1 MVKDALA
8 LSEKGKEAFQKG
20 DFEKAIQSFSD
31 AAKNYATENKPLSAA
46 EERNNL
52 SVALLQAEKAEEA
65 LEAAEGTDAVFAE
78 AGDKLKQAMAL
89 GNQAAALDELGDLDK
104 AIALYQQS
112 ASLFAE
118 IGEGDYQET
127 VLKSIAA
134 IELRSGKLQN
144 TAQTMLASLG
154 ANKNPNLFQRFL
166 KFILRI
172 VR

>member
-1 MVKDALA
+1 MKKTALA
-8 LSEKGKEAFQKG
+8 LSEEGKKSFEKG

-31 AAKNYATENKPLSAA
+31 AAKNYAEEENLLNAA

-52 SVALLQAEKAEEA
+52 SVALLQAERAEES
-65 LEAAEGTDAVFAE
+65 LKAAEGTDTIFAE
-78 AGDKLKQAMAL
+78 AGDKLKQAMAI

-104 AIALYQQS
+104 AIALYQES

-118 IGEGDYQET
+118 IGEGNYQET

-134 IELRSGKLQN
+134 IEFRSGKLQN
-144 TAQTMLASLG
+144 TAQTMLASVS
-154 ANKNPNLFQRFL
+154 AAKKPNLFQRFL

>member
-1 MVKDALA
+1 MEKIALA
-8 LSEKGKEAFQKG
+8 FSEEGKKAFERG
-20 DFEKAIQSFSD
+20 DFEKAIQSFSN
-31 AAKNYATENKPLSAA
+31 AAENYTTEEKLLNAA
-46 EERNNL
+46 EEKNNL
-52 SVALLQAEKAEEA
+52 SVALLQAERAEEA
-65 LEAAEGTDAVFAE
+65 LEAAKGTDTIFAQ
-78 AGDKLKQAMAL
+78 AGDKLKQAMAI
-89 GNQAAALDELGDLDK
+89 GNQAAALDELGDLDE
-104 AIALYQQS
+104 AIVLYHQS

-144 TAQTMLASLG
+144 TAQTMLASLS
-154 ANKNPNLFQRFL
+154 ATKKPNLFQRFL

>member
-1 MVKDALA
+1 MEKIALA
-8 LSEKGKEAFQKG
+8 FSEEGKKAFERG
-20 DFEKAIQSFSD
+20 DFEKAIQSFSN
-31 AAKNYATENKPLSAA
+31 AAENYTTEEKLLNAA
-46 EERNNL
+46 EEKNNL
-52 SVALLQAEKAEEA
+52 SVALLQAERAEEA
-65 LEAAEGTDAVFAE
+65 LEAAKGTDTIFAQ
-78 AGDKLKQAMAL
+78 AGDKLKQAMAI
-89 GNQAAALDELGDLDK
+89 GNQAAALDELGDLDE
-104 AIALYQQS
+104 AIVLYHPS

-144 TAQTMLASLG
+144 TAQTMLASLS
-154 ANKNPNLFQRFL
+154 ATKKPNLFQRFL